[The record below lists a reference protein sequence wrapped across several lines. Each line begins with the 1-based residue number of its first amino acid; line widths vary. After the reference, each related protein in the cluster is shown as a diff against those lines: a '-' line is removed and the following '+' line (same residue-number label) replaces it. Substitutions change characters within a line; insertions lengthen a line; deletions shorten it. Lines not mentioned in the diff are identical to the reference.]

1 MLNTTLKTLRLC
13 TAIAA
18 CVALSAL
25 DSSAQTFP
33 AKPIRLVL
41 GFTSGSGTDVIA
53 RALAP
58 MMFENMGQPL
68 VVENRGGA
76 GGSIATEQVAKAS
89 PDGYTLLMMAAAD
102 TLQPALRSKLPYDLE
117 RDFAPVSMMAM
128 GMAALVINPA
138 LPVRSVK
145 ELIALAKSQP
155 PGKMSYGSSGVGSSS
170 HLMGE
175 LFNLMADLHITHV
188 PYKGSVESA
197 LATAAGQIE
206 MSYPSVVSVGP
217 LLESGKLRAIAVTGP
232 KRAASL
238 PSIPTINEAGLTG
251 YERSTWFG
259 IVAPG
264 GVAKDIVTRLNAVI
278 VKIGATA
285 EMKATLSKQGLESE
299 TGTPEQ
305 FAALIHRE
313 IALNGKL
320 IRLAG
325 VKTE

>member
-1 MLNTTLKTLRLC
+1 MLNPTLKTLRLC

-58 MMFENMGQPL
+58 MMFENLGQPL

-155 PGKMSYGSSGVGSSS
+155 AGKMSYGSSGVGSSS

-259 IVAPG
+259 IAAPG
-264 GVAKDIVTRLNAVI
+264 GVAKDIVARLNAVI